1 MALHFVAAYTPAIVG
16 LVIGGA
22 AGYVVAGRRSPI
34 AADARVTLS
43 LLLAAATAHLFL
55 IPVVER
61 ERQILFGLYF
71 VALALTFGAALIGI
85 GAWKLGALLLPAGS
99 ILGYFY
105 FAIGVHE
112 VDFIGLLVKLVE
124 VGVIVAAAR
133 SLVAARRIPSAG

>member
-1 MALHFVAAYTPAIVG
+1 MALHFISAYVPAIAG
-16 LVIGGA
+16 LVIGA
-22 AGYVVAGRRSPI
+22 AVGYVVAGLRGPTS
-34 AADARVTLS
+34 ADARVTLS

-85 GAWKLGALLLPAGS
+85 GAWKLGAVLLPAGS

-105 FAIGVHE
+105 FAFGVHE
-112 VDFIGLLVKLVE
+112 VDFVGLLVKLVE

-133 SLVAARRIPSAG
+133 SVVVARRIPSAG